1 MSIHLGIRVCMK
13 TYRSGFYSVFF
24 LLLLVSVGIFLGLIY
39 EYGSRSSKNREYY
52 YHQLNLYDEG
62 VSKIAKAC
70 LQKYS
75 LQECQTLTFTLGN
88 YEISLILIPQD
99 SQSLLLDSVVQT
111 QDLLSGQILRKVSRR
126 VLLLP

>member
-1 MSIHLGIRVCMK
+1 M
-13 TYRSGFYSVFF
+13 Y
-24 LLLLVSVGIFLGLIY
+24 
-39 EYGSRSSKNREYY
+39 REYY

-88 YEISLILIPQD
+88 YEISLILTPQD

-126 VLLLP
+126 VLLLPQHKRELQVKQKALKSLESVPC